1 MRRGIETVP
10 RDGKIVIL
18 EDDASGTYELARWSA
33 EARAWVGENGELSK
47 ITPAYWHATRRD
59 EDLLQ
64 SQGGSTGAS
73 GSRERPS
80 LPFSSDRVDPQWP
93 WPDLIARR
101 RVAIPSPMNVVAMK
115 PQLPPGEAQVGR
127 GFAVSSILAAVIA
140 ASLIG
145 MYFRAEVAAYVTQIA
160 GQHDTR
166 I

>member
-10 RDGKIVIL
+10 RDGKLVIL

-33 EARAWVGENGELSK
+33 EASAWVGENGELSK

-64 SQGGSTGAS
+64 SQGGSTGPS
-73 GSRERPS
+73 GSRERS
-80 LPFSSDRVDPQWP
+80 LLFSPDRVDPRSP
-93 WPDLIARR
+93 WPDVIAPR

-127 GFAVSSILAAVIA
+127 GFAVSSIV
-140 ASLIG
+140 
-145 MYFRAEVAAYVTQIA
+145 
-160 GQHDTR
+160 
-166 I
+166 